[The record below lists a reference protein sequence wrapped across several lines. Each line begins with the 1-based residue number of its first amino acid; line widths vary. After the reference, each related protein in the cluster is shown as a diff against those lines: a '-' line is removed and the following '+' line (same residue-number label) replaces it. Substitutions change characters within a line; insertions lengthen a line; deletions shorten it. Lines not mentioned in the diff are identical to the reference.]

1 MSGAD
6 HDALRDAV
14 FNAKTEAEF
23 QAAQVARSAA
33 LWREVEQEM
42 AEEELAAEA
51 DADLDAALASPAR
64 EGMST
69 AERDREIVDLYRR
82 GASSC
87 ALGERFGVSASRV
100 YQIAMRDAPELKTER
115 GRGSKTMRRVRQ
127 RGAARAKRREYPPRV
142 LYLLR
147 HPIGPLYYFGQT
159 SQFQAKDGRMVL
171 TGTRGHGATW
181 RAHCAMHGRVA
192 RVVGIIGPFR
202 TRIGN
207 MVAEHLS
214 RKWNVLGSRFA
225 NRDFE
230 DGGRYLPLSPK
241 MELIGL
247 WNAHTWRIVE
257 EVARMAEKFP

>member
-23 QAAQVARSAA
+23 QAAQEARSAA

-42 AEEELAAEA
+42 VEEELAVAA
-51 DADLDAALASPAR
+51 DAALDAALASPVR

-87 ALGERFGVSASRV
+87 AIGERFGASASRV

-127 RGAARAKRREYPPRV
+127 RGAARATRREYPPRV

-147 HPIGPLYYFGQT
+147 HPIGPLHVRAWSSLAGALREAWPRCADRRDHRAVQNADRQY
-159 SQFQAKDGRMVL
+159 GRGV
-171 TGTRGHGATW
+171 
-181 RAHCAMHGRVA
+181 
-192 RVVGIIGPFR
+192 P
-202 TRIGN
+202 
-207 MVAEHLS
+207 
-214 RKWNVLGSRFA
+214 
-225 NRDFE
+225 
-230 DGGRYLPLSPK
+230 
-241 MELIGL
+241 
-247 WNAHTWRIVE
+247 
-257 EVARMAEKFP
+257 